1 MFGWQVTF
9 SSFWTGLLHLS
20 DESKARIEMAHF
32 IKLDHLQ
39 KREEDLG
46 EKVTEDTHLGDPDDL
61 HMCQT
66 QSNPILN
73 ISQSS

>member
-1 MFGWQVTF
+1 
-9 SSFWTGLLHLS
+9 
-20 DESKARIEMAHF
+20 MAHF